1 MKDLYMNSLKIDRA
15 HHTTTEEK
23 VRAAFQLVLGGD
35 YIKDLHQWPKTDRST
50 GKKYFTIVIVFNKQ
64 NFLGHP
70 AEKNVANMKS
80 QLENGEFIRVFYSD
94 QVNPYGYFMKC
105 YQHKF
110 IVRRDGT
117 LVPELFR
124 GQVSECSDK
133 VDHKHLL
140 VKKTSQNDLT
150 LPLGWI
156 FW

>member
-1 MKDLYMNSLKIDRA
+1 MKY
-15 HHTTTEEK
+15 
-23 VRAAFQLVLGGD
+23 
-35 YIKDLHQWPKTDRST
+35 
-50 GKKYFTIVIVFNKQ
+50 
-64 NFLGHP
+64 
-70 AEKNVANMKS
+70 
-80 QLENGEFIRVFYSD
+80 QLENGDFIRVFYSD

-133 VDHKHLL
+133 VDDKQLL
-140 VKKTSQNDLT
+140 VKKTSQNDLI